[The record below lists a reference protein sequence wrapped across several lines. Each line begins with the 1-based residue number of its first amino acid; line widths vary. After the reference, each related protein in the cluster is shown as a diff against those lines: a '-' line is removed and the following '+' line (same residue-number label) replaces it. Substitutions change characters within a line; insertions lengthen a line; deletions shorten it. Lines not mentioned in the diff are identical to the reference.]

1 MRSKS
6 LAINAVYQQT
16 DQNSMGTSSKPVI
29 FIEMRLFHKLEELPS
44 FPEGTALTIGNFD
57 GLHVGHR
64 ALVSK
69 ILEASK
75 GSSLKSLVVTFHPH
89 PMQVLYPEKGL
100 KRLFDL
106 KDTFEE
112 LKALGLDGLFAIPFS
127 REFSQLSPQEF
138 FFKYVFK
145 PLNPKFLVVGHDFNF
160 GADRKGSF
168 ETLRQLAESHGVKVE
183 KIAPITV
190 GEGPVSSSRLRS
202 LLAQGDVASM
212 QMLLGRVFYIRGVV
226 EKGYAR
232 GRQLGFPTANL
243 RSFSESLP
251 ASGVY
256 ITRVWVGG
264 KAHWAVTNVGVNP
277 TFKGGSEFSPVKVE
291 SHLLN
296 FAGDLYGVELKIEFH
311 QHLRNEKK
319 FQSVEDLRT
328 QIEKDVD
335 EAREWIKAK
344 S

>member
-1 MRSKS
+1 
-6 LAINAVYQQT
+6 
-16 DQNSMGTSSKPVI
+16 MGTSSKPVI
-29 FIEMRLFHKLEELPS
+29 FIGMRLYHNLEELPS
-44 FPEGTALTIGNFD
+44 FSEGTALTIGNFD

-64 ALVSK
+64 ALVTRV
-69 ILEASK
+69 LEASK
-75 GSSLKSLVVTFHPH
+75 KLGLKSVVVTFYPH

-112 LKALGLDGLFAIPFS
+112 LKALGVDGLFAIPFS

-138 FFKYVFK
+138 FFKYIFK

-160 GADRKGSF
+160 GADRQGSF
-168 ETLRQLAESHGVKVE
+168 ETLKQLAESQGVNVE
-183 KIAPITV
+183 KIAPVNVDET
-190 GEGPVSSSRLRS
+190 PVSSSRLRG

-212 QMLLGRVFYIRGVV
+212 QKLLGRVFYIRGVV
-226 EKGYAR
+226 EKGFAR

-256 ITRVWVGG
+256 VTRAWVGG
-264 KAHWAVTNVGVNP
+264 KPYWAVTNVGINP

-296 FAGDLYGVELKIEFH
+296 FAGDLYGVELKLEFH
-311 QHLRNEKK
+311 QHLRDEKK

-335 EAREWIKAK
+335 EAREWIKTR